1 MQSKPPAKKASSA
14 RKKKNIFRYTPI
26 LNRRDTTHKHRAMP
40 AEKQLRYP
48 FKVAA
53 KAGSFVSTKVTTGV
67 DTTYDY
73 TMKAFDGVKQ
83 K

>member
-1 MQSKPPAKKASSA
+1 
-14 RKKKNIFRYTPI
+14 
-26 LNRRDTTHKHRAMP
+26 MP

-53 KAGSFVSTKVTTGV
+53 KAGSFVSIKVTTGV

-73 TMKAFDGVKQ
+73 TLKAFEGVKQ